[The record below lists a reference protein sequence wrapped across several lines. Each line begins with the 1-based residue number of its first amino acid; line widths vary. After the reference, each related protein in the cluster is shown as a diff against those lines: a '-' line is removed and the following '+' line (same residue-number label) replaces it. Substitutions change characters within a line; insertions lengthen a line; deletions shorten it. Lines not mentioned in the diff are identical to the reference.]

1 MQVFWRFLKKKSKKN
16 PQDADLWVEH
26 IIEDGLNR
34 LNISLMNYSSHIDI
48 NTILPISYS
57 NLIGLH

>member
-26 IIEDGLNR
+26 IIEEELNR
-34 LNISLMNYSSHIDI
+34 LNISLSHIVF
-48 NTILPISYS
+48 N
-57 NLIGLH
+57 NLCCLGL